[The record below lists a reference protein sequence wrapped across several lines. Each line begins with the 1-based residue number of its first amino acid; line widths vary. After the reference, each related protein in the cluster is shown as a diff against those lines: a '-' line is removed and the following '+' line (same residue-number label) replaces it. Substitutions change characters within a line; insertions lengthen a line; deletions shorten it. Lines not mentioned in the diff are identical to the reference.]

1 MSIPSRIPTQHSQT
15 GFYQGV
21 IERTP
26 SPFFAPPVP
35 SGMIEPGSNFI
46 TIITAAGPHTTEL
59 PGIAAGF
66 RPKPGSNMPVSSVP
80 PLTRKGG

>member
-1 MSIPSRIPTQHSQT
+1 
-15 GFYQGV
+15 
-21 IERTP
+21 
-26 SPFFAPPVP
+26 
-35 SGMIEPGSNFI
+35 MIEPGSNFI